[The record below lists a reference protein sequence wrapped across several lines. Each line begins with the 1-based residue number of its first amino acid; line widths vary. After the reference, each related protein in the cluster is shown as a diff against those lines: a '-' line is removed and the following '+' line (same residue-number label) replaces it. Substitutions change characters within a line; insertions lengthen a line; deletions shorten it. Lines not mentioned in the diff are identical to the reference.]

1 MWIEHHLHIC
11 WQTKPEKRE
20 RKKNHKFMNAR
31 MHKIYKTIFVQICIL
46 CRLRV
51 TFIAS
56 YSEVFHVVI
65 VLINADSCTFVRETI
80 YSLYS
85 FYTHKYIFAHIYLY
99 ICTVFPHIVSSPWIV
114 SSFSEETIQV
124 FIT

>member
-1 MWIEHHLHIC
+1 
-11 WQTKPEKRE
+11 
-20 RKKNHKFMNAR
+20 MNAR

-46 CRLRV
+46 CRLSV

-56 YSEVFHVVI
+56 YSEVFHVHVVI

-85 FYTHKYIFAHIYLY
+85 FYTHKYIFAHTYVYIYGPTDLQGPKN
-99 ICTVFPHIVSSPWIV
+99 TKQSPRPLMDPQQ
-114 SSFSEETIQV
+114 SFNGSTMNPQ
-124 FIT
+124 